1 MRGLLTDEQITH
13 VVSEQV
19 RPLTPG
25 FACES
30 VLRWR
35 GGALRNTEDRV
46 VLAAAHEEQ
55 LVLVTYDQRTILP
68 LLSELGAAGEHHS
81 GVVFVDQ
88 HSIRPSDIGG
98 MVRALSKLIGD
109 HGAESWSDR
118 VQFLSSAAPQER

>member
-19 RPLTPG
+19 RLLTPG
-25 FACES
+25 YECES

-35 GGALRNTEDRV
+35 GGALRKTDDRA
-46 VLAAAHEEQ
+46 VLAAAHEYQ

-68 LLSELGAAGEHHS
+68 LVSELGAEGEHHS

-88 HSIRPSDIGG
+88 HSIRSSDIGG
-98 MVRALSKLIGD
+98 LVRALS
-109 HGAESWSDR
+109 
-118 VQFLSSAAPQER
+118 